1 MMTEKVVVNITL
13 LLFVEV
19 NGHWP
24 FTMCTIITLEGSWKC
39 ILYSEG
45 WMQGKKAGI
54 SDFVR
59 NLQDGEASSLIL
71 WVLFIFVNRRFN
83 SDFFLNIDSS
93 NKFSSFST
101 WSIHIDYILSKFQ
114 TQFKFH
120 MLCEVFLILSSI
132 IYYLLCIYIM
142 HTFAPLPFF
151 LAFFLFF

>member
-1 MMTEKVVVNITL
+1 MDLEILLYLLFFPIIMMTEKVVVNITL

-83 SDFFLNIDSS
+83 SDFF
-93 NKFSSFST
+93 
-101 WSIHIDYILSKFQ
+101 
-114 TQFKFH
+114 FKHRFK
-120 MLCEVFLILSSI
+120 
-132 IYYLLCIYIM
+132 
-142 HTFAPLPFF
+142 
-151 LAFFLFF
+151 